1 MPILKEERV
10 AERAKFARSERDCG
24 STEVQVAL
32 MTQRIRSL
40 TDHLAGHKKDHA
52 SRRGLLLMVGR
63 RTRLLRYLAR
73 RDFARYQKLIES
85 LGLRK

>member
-1 MPILKEERV
+1 MPITTEERKTV
-10 AERAKFARSERDCG
+10 RETYARSAGDCG

-32 MTQRIRSL
+32 MSQKIRNL
-40 TDHLAGHKKDHA
+40 TDHLVLHKKDFA
-52 SRRGLLLMVGR
+52 SRRGLMGLVGK

-73 RDFARYQKLIES
+73 TDFQRYRKLIES

>member
-1 MPILKEERV
+1 
-10 AERAKFARSERDCG
+10 
-24 STEVQVAL
+24 

-40 TDHLAGHKKDHA
+40 TEHLGTHKKDHS
-52 SRRGLLLMVGR
+52 SRRGLLMLVGK

-73 RDFARYQKLIES
+73 EDFERYQKLIES